1 MLSESTIVT
10 DPERVCE
17 LISHPVIQ
25 EIYGL
30 RQRVARSIRDFL
42 DGEGFLEFDPIMI
55 APSTDPGI
63 RGAMQFSFDYYGREY
78 KITTSGI
85 MYKQILASLTD
96 GGKIY
101 FFYPNVRG
109 EPPEAMHTGRHLAE
123 FVQVDLEMRD
133 ADHFE
138 AMSLAERI
146 LKRVFDDLKSF
157 ESSLRRIWDFFG
169 SERRALPDLRIPIER
184 ITHKEAIELCIEY
197 SKDEKVLSTLRKRFG
212 VDRPE
217 RRLSVEGEIPWEWEW
232 FLSRMFKAPF
242 FIYDYP
248 KSSRGFYDR
257 EYPDKRGILMD
268 FDLLVPEGHGEI
280 ASGGAREYEAERIR
294 RRILETGEDPEKYAW
309 FIDLMGK
316 FGKPSAGFGIGLERL
331 LKYICDA
338 PHVLF
343 VRPFPRVP
351 GVHAP

>member
-1 MLSESTIVT
+1 
-10 DPERVCE
+10 
-17 LISHPVIQ
+17 ISNPTIQ
-25 EIYGL
+25 EIYEL
-30 RQRVARSIRDFL
+30 RQRVTRSIRDFL
-42 DGEGFLEFDPIMI
+42 DKEGFLEFDPIMI

-63 RGAMQFSFDYYGREY
+63 RGAVQFSINYYGREY

-85 MYKQILASLTD
+85 MYKQILASLTKR
-96 GGKIY
+96 GKIY
-101 FFYPNVRG
+101 FLYPNVRG
-109 EPPEAMHTGRHLAE
+109 EPSEAMSTGRHLAE

-146 LKRVFDDLKSF
+146 LKSVFDDLKAF
-157 ESSLRRIWDFFG
+157 ESSLRDIWSFFG
-169 SERRALPDLRIPIER
+169 SDRRALPDLRLPIEK
-184 ITHKEAIELCIEY
+184 ITHREAVELCMEY
-197 SKDEKVLSTLRKRFG
+197 SKDEEVLSILRSSFG
-212 VDRPE
+212 VERPE
-217 RRLSVEGEIPWEWEW
+217 KRLSFDQEIPWEWEW
-232 FLSRMFKAPF
+232 FLSKLFKAPF

-268 FDLLVPEGHGEI
+268 FDLLAPEGHGEI
-280 ASGGAREYEAERIR
+280 ASGGAREYEADRIR
-294 RRILETGEDPEKYAW
+294 GRIHSMGEDPERYAW
-309 FIDLMGK
+309 FIDFMRK

-351 GVHAP
+351 GLHTP